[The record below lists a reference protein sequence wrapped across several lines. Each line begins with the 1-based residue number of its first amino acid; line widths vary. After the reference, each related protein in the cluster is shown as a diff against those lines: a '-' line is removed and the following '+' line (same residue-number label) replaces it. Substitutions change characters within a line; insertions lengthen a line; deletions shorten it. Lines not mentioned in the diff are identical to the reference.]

1 MDELYNVQ
9 LSCTTSSSAPPEAAM
24 SQIALFHSA
33 LGVRA
38 GVTDLAARLRAA
50 GHEVL
55 VVDQYDGRSFDDLD
69 EAASHV
75 EAVGFPAL
83 MGRAVEAVA
92 GLDDGFVAMGFSN
105 GAGMAEFVATQRA
118 VSRVVLMSGALPL
131 AVLGAGAWPSG
142 VAVQLHYAAADPHRI
157 EEWVAAFSADVTAS
171 GAPLELHLDYPV
183 AGHLFTD
190 PTLPD
195 EYDAAAAELLTERVL
210 GFCAPPAV
218 PH

>member
-1 MDELYNVQ
+1 
-9 LSCTTSSSAPPEAAM
+9 M

-38 GVTDLAARLRAA
+38 GVTDLADRLRAA

-55 VVDQYDGRSFDDLD
+55 VVDQYDGRTFDSQDD
-69 EAASHV
+69 AGTYV
-75 EAVGFPAL
+75 ESVGFPAL

-105 GAGMAEFVATQRA
+105 GAGMAEFVATQRR

-131 AVLGAGAWPSG
+131 AVLGAGEWPSA
-142 VAVQLHYAAADPHRI
+142 VAVQLHYATADPHRV
-157 EEWVAAFSADVTAS
+157 EEWVEAFVAEVAAS
-171 GAPLELHLDYPV
+171 GAPLDLHLDYPV

-195 EYDAAAAELLTERVL
+195 EYDAAATERLWARVL
-210 GFCAPPAV
+210 EFVGSPV
-218 PH
+218 HH

>member
-1 MDELYNVQ
+1 
-9 LSCTTSSSAPPEAAM
+9 M

-33 LGVRA
+33 LGVRP
-38 GVTDLAARLRAA
+38 GITGLADRLRGA

-55 VVDQYDGRSFDDLD
+55 VVDQYDGRSFDTQE
-69 EAASHV
+69 EAGAHV
-75 EAVGFPAL
+75 ESVGFPAL

-105 GAGMAEFVATQRA
+105 GAGMAEPVATQRR
-118 VSRVVLMSGALPL
+118 VSRAVLLSGALPL
-131 AVLGAGAWPSG
+131 GMLGAAAWPSG
-142 VAVQLHYAAADPHRI
+142 VAVQLHYAAADPHRV
-157 EEWVAAFSADVTAS
+157 EEWVQAFVAEVTAS

-210 GFCAPPAV
+210 AFCAPPA
-218 PH
+218 

>member
-1 MDELYNVQ
+1 
-9 LSCTTSSSAPPEAAM
+9 M

-38 GVTDLAARLRAA
+38 GVTGLADRLRAA

-55 VVDQYDGRSFDDLD
+55 VVDQYDGRTFDAQD
-69 EAASHV
+69 EAGAYVGS
-75 EAVGFPAL
+75 VGFPAL
-83 MGRAVEAVA
+83 MGRAVEAVT

-131 AVLGAGAWPSG
+131 GMLGAGAWPSG
-142 VAVQLHYAAADPHRI
+142 VAVQLHYAAADPYRVA
-157 EEWVAAFSADVTAS
+157 EWVDAFVAEVTAS
-171 GAPLELHLDYPV
+171 GAPLECHLDYPV

-210 GFCAPPAV
+210 AFCAPPA
-218 PH
+218 